1 MKKLIAKLKRKL
13 NPHAAELSSLAVQLM
28 FVRQERDS
36 LRAEIGGLKGLD
48 EHALDAAVNV
58 ACNNW
63 RRRCSILQIALGET
77 ALQLKDSEAKLAQ
90 CQEMLRSAR
99 EVAEGELAARLRY
112 ETLLAE
118 CMRKNKS
125 HDEKTTG

>member
-1 MKKLIAKLKRKL
+1 MKKLMRWW
-13 NPHAAELSSLAVQLM
+13 NQRSSSRAFLIKAWKTLYPENDHL
-28 FVRQERDS
+28 RHENER
-36 LRAEIGGLKGLD
+36 LRGHDLD
-48 EHALDAAVNV
+48 ECVYDAAVNV

-63 RRRCSILQIALGET
+63 RRKCSILQIALGET
-77 ALQLKDSEAKLAQ
+77 ALQLRDSEAKLAQ
-90 CQEMLRSAR
+90 CREMLRSAR

-125 HDEKTTG
+125 HDEKTTS